1 MEPVSGE
8 TAAAI
13 EAHPSHLQHHFTSAR
28 QQFESGKLGMWPFLS
43 TEVLLFSGL
52 FCAYSVYRA
61 NHPQVFAYAHQF
73 LDKPLGALNTIVL
86 ICSSMT
92 MACAVRCAQRGQRR
106 GLVWLLSVTLVLAA
120 CFLGIKGIEY
130 EHKWKHGLL
139 WGRLYHPEFESAAAT
154 QPAGPTTS
162 AATSVP
168 TTSAAASHPV
178 TTATASGP
186 TRAATSPQPAAT
198 GSQPASSPAQS
209 GEDRSSIA
217 PAAIGP
223 RGLAARP
230 QYGAEFEGPQ
240 TQLRNVQ
247 IFFGI
252 YFLMTG
258 LHALHVIAGMIV
270 ITWLLTGSIRGR
282 YDSEYFTPVDLGGL
296 YWHLVDIVWIF
307 LFPLLYLIR

>member
-1 MEPVSGE
+1 MNPANPDAAHTAEP
-8 TAAAI
+8 
-13 EAHPSHLQHHFTSAR
+13 HPAHLQHHFADVR
-28 QQFESGKLGMWPFLS
+28 QQFEAGKLGMWLFLS

-61 NHPQVFAYAHQF
+61 NHPEVFIYAHQF
-73 LDKPLGALNTIVL
+73 LDKSLGGLNTIVL

-92 MACAVRCAQRGQRR
+92 MACAVRCAQRSQGR
-106 GLVWLLSVTLVLAA
+106 GLVILLIATLVLAA

-139 WGRLYHPEFESAAAT
+139 WGHLYHPEFEGSAAT
-154 QPAGPTTS
+154 QPASPTTS
-162 AATSVP
+162 AAVSAP
-168 TTSAAASHPV
+168 TTTSMAAAP
-178 TTATASGP
+178 ALGGAS
-186 TRAATSPQPAAT
+186 SKPAPA
-198 GSQPASSPAQS
+198 GSQPASASLTS
-209 GEDRSSIA
+209 GADRPQIA
-217 PAAIGP
+217 PAAVGP
-223 RGLAARP
+223 RGLANPP
-230 QYGAEFEGPQ
+230 QYGEDFIGPER
-240 TQLRNVQ
+240 QLRNVQ

-270 ITWLLTGSIRGR
+270 IAWLLVGATRR
-282 YDSEYFTPVDLGGL
+282 LYNSEYFTPVDLGGL